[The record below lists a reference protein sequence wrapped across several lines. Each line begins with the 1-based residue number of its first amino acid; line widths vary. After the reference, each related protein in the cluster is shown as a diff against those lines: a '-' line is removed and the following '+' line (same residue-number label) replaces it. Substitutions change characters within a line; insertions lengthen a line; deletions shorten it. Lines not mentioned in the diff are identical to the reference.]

1 MKISIEWLREFVE
14 VDASTDELIDV
25 FPMLGMEV
33 EGYYQRLCEL
43 ADLLK

>member
-1 MKISIEWLREFVE
+1 ME
-14 VDASTDELIDV
+14 AEL
-25 FPMLGMEV
+25 FGATLLGMEV